1 MNPRAPFKFAPSCE
15 LPSVRAVRITSNTLL
30 DQSPIPSMRKVFGAL
45 LLSAAAT
52 GVAALLLEQLDLDA
66 ARPVQDAGFPGP
78 NPDNIAE
85 EDVEMML
92 NELAS
97 QL

>member
-1 MNPRAPFKFAPSCE
+1 MSKFTKA
-15 LPSVRAVRITSNTLL
+15 
-30 DQSPIPSMRKVFGAL
+30 F

-52 GVAALLLEQLDLDA
+52 GVAALLLNQLDLDA
-66 ARPVQDAGFPGP
+66 ARPDPDPGFPGP
-78 NPDNIAE
+78 NPDDIAE
-85 EDVEMML
+85 EDVEMLL

>member
-1 MNPRAPFKFAPSCE
+1 MSKFA
-15 LPSVRAVRITSNTLL
+15 
-30 DQSPIPSMRKVFGAL
+30 KAL
-45 LLSAAAT
+45 LVSAAAT
-52 GVAALLLEQLDLDA
+52 GAAALLLNQLDLKA
-66 ARPVQDAGFPGP
+66 ARPAPDPGLPGP
-78 NPDNIAE
+78 NPDDIAQ

>member
-1 MNPRAPFKFAPSCE
+1 
-15 LPSVRAVRITSNTLL
+15 
-30 DQSPIPSMRKVFGAL
+30 MRTFLKAL

-66 ARPVQDAGFPGP
+66 ARPDPDQGFPDP
-78 NPDNIAE
+78 ENMEE
-85 EDVEMML
+85 EDVETLL
-92 NELAS
+92 NELAA

>member
-1 MNPRAPFKFAPSCE
+1 MSKF
-15 LPSVRAVRITSNTLL
+15 V
-30 DQSPIPSMRKVFGAL
+30 KAL

-52 GVAALLLEQLDLDA
+52 GVAAFALNQLDFDA
-66 ARPVQDAGFPGP
+66 ARTEREPEFPGP
-78 NPDNIAE
+78 DPEDLNE
-85 EDVEMML
+85 EDVAMLL

>member
-1 MNPRAPFKFAPSCE
+1 MSK
-15 LPSVRAVRITSNTLL
+15 LT
-30 DQSPIPSMRKVFGAL
+30 KAL
-45 LLSAAAT
+45 LFSAAAT
-52 GVAALLLEQLDLDA
+52 GVAALVLNQLDLDA
-66 ARPVQDAGFPGP
+66 APPAPDPGFPGP
-78 NPDNIAE
+78 NPDDIAE

>member
-1 MNPRAPFKFAPSCE
+1 
-15 LPSVRAVRITSNTLL
+15 
-30 DQSPIPSMRKVFGAL
+30 MRKLTKAL

-52 GVAALLLEQLDLDA
+52 GVAALVLNQLDLDMA
-66 ARPVQDAGFPGP
+66 QPEPDPGFPGP
-78 NPDNIAE
+78 DPENIAE
-85 EDVEMML
+85 EDVENLL